1 MNLREIYWAL
11 IKNHFYL
18 TPTEIKENRY
28 NLEWIKKKMVQLSGQ
43 IDVFSKEEITTDF
56 TVLELMVIKQFDYD
70 NMELIGSNK
79 STIDYWWDNLE
90 EYIAKNSL

>member
-28 NLEWIKKKMVQLSGQ
+28 NLEWIKKKMVQLSGE

-70 NMELIGSNK
+70 NIELIWSDKN
-79 STIDYWWDNLE
+79 TLDTWWNDLESYIIINNL
-90 EYIAKNSL
+90 